1 MPRLLITAALTLGLL
16 PVAFAL
22 VNACSDPAPSDA
34 GANAAQQRFQTNFC
48 YKQYRD
54 QSDVARCLARS
65 L

>member
-1 MPRLLITAALTLGLL
+1 MPRLLIAAALTLGLL
-16 PVAFAL
+16 PAAFAL
-22 VNACSDPAPSDA
+22 VNACSDPAPSNA

-54 QSDVARCLARS
+54 QSDVARCLARN